1 MFAVDCFNK
10 NPVNNRQIKYSC
22 QAKLPGKNTTK
33 GLEPLTA
40 LNTVTS
46 TSTITPDK
54 TVMSKIFNLN
64 NTLTI
69 HTQPDADAIFGNWC
83 RMLTLAVKDPE
94 GYVRPHPNQPMN
106 AKDFAQYFHR
116 PLLSVEKTIMLLEEM
131 NLISVRNGLIKV
143 NACAADNTQTQKAE
157 SAPHRKDIY
166 PQKSE
171 TMYSDLLSARTEKSA
186 PLHNEPYPAPT
197 KPGMIPLD
205 MLPPASQRILTCWNK
220 LPLIKMTGL
229 YLPLET
235 RLEELLQYFGEH
247 NIINAIY
254 IISHCPFLLN
264 KADNS
269 TGWFI
274 TFKWMLEEDHL
285 ERILQGDY
293 LDRNDPMN
301 EELQAMLQ
309 PR

>member
-10 NPVNNRQIKYSC
+10 NPVDNRQIKYSC
-22 QAKLPGKNTTK
+22 QAKLPGKNIMK

-40 LNTVTS
+40 LNIVTS
-46 TSTITPDK
+46 TNAITPDK

-69 HTQPDADAIFGNWC
+69 HTQPDAHAIFGNWC

-94 GYVRPHPNQPMN
+94 GVVRPHPNQPMN

-116 PLLSVEKTIMLLEEM
+116 PLPSVEKTIMLLEQM

-143 NACAADNTQTQKAE
+143 NACAAENVQPQITDFTPHHEEIYSQE
-157 SAPHRKDIY
+157 SEALY
-166 PQKSE
+166 PEPPS
-171 TMYSDLLSARTEKSA
+171 SRIEKSA
-186 PLHNEPYPAPT
+186 PLHKEPYRAPT
-197 KPGMIPLD
+197 KPGMIPFD
-205 MLPPASQRILTCWNK
+205 RLPPASQRILTCWNK

-247 NIINAIY
+247 NIINAIC

-274 TFKWMLEEDHL
+274 TFK
-285 ERILQGDY
+285 
-293 LDRNDPMN
+293 
-301 EELQAMLQ
+301 
-309 PR
+309 